1 MAVTLRFQSSGA
13 VPGDGRPV
21 SMRGP
26 SLSIGRGPENDLVL
40 PDPDRMIS
48 KTHCVIENQGGNV
61 VVVDTSTNGTF
72 LNYGKQALG
81 RVATPLSDG
90 DVLCLGPYEL
100 VVAIQ
105 PDQHWSEPMA
115 PIGEGPVSHGQA
127 GRAPDPYQLLDD
139 AAPGGDF
146 LDSLLGPSKPVG
158 PSQFKKPEDRVD
170 LLPPI
175 GDDGPLLAPRPEMP
189 SGPAMRDHAPTVSDS
204 FRVAAPVVSKPVIP
218 DDWDDFLAP
227 TPTPTAPAGQG
238 LGAGADL
245 YSHGAPLGAGA
256 SPFAPP
262 PAATQAIP
270 ADAFDDFLAPAASAA
285 PAPEVEPEVEDP
297 FAALLGASLQPEP
310 VPPAPVAF
318 DPAPA
323 APPAPKPQPLWT
335 PEPPPVAAPPAFDP
349 FATDP
354 NRPPA
359 PPAQSEVLPPAQSEV
374 LPPAQSEVLPPA
386 QSKVLPPAQSE
397 VLPPAQSEVLP
408 PAQPE
413 VLPPA
418 QSEVLP
424 PAQSEVLAPVP
435 AQDPL
440 HTPGSAAQPE
450 PVVPTPPALVTP
462 PSPPTEAAPGS
473 DPGPRPVAS
482 DTSRAFLA
490 ALGAEEVVV
499 SDADLPATMTRL
511 GTTLRAMITGLRE
524 ILMTR
529 TSIKSEFRIE
539 QTMVNVGGNNPLK
552 FSVSP
557 EQAIEAMVKPN
568 ARGYLPADQAATQAL
583 EDIKAHEI
591 AMVTGMEA
599 ALKGVLKKLDP
610 EALTQKIEAKG
621 GFGGFLKNR
630 KAQYWETYET
640 MYAEIADQAEDD
652 FHELFAR
659 EFAQAYRAQLAKLKA
674 AK

>member
-1 MAVTLRFQSSGA
+1 
-13 VPGDGRPV
+13 
-21 SMRGP
+21 MRGP

-48 KTHCVIENQGGNV
+48 KTHCVIENQGGNI

-105 PDQHWSEPMA
+105 PDQHWSEPLP
-115 PIGEGPVSHGQA
+115 PIGEGPASHGHA

-175 GDDGPLLAPRPEMP
+175 GEDGPLLAPRPEMP

-227 TPTPTAPAGQG
+227 APAPVAPAGQG
-238 LGAGADL
+238 LGQGADL
-245 YSHGAPLGAGA
+245 YSHGAPLGG
-256 SPFAPP
+256 SPFAPTAP
-262 PAATQAIP
+262 QAIP
-270 ADAFDDFLAPAASAA
+270 ADAFDDFLAPPSPAAPP
-285 PAPEVEPEVEDP
+285 PAPEPEPEVEDP
-297 FAALLGASLQPEP
+297 FAALLGASFPPSADPVMEAAPEP
-310 VPPAPVAF
+310 PTTPP
-318 DPAPA
+318 PA
-323 APPAPKPQPLWT
+323 APAWA
-335 PEPPPVAAPPAFDP
+335 PEPTPPLAEAPQAAAFDP
-349 FATDP
+349 FSTDP
-354 NRPPA
+354 NRPSA
-359 PPAQSEVLPPAQSEV
+359 
-374 LPPAQSEVLPPA
+374 
-386 QSKVLPPAQSE
+386 
-397 VLPPAQSEVLP
+397 
-408 PAQPE
+408 
-413 VLPPA
+413 
-418 QSEVLP
+418 P
-424 PAQSEVLAPVP
+424 PAQSEVLAPMP
-435 AQDPL
+435 AAPPAPGYAAPPVAPEAPPAAPQAPGY
-440 HTPGSAAQPE
+440 TPGYAAPPVAPE
-450 PVVPTPPALVTP
+450 APPVVPPVAPVAP
-462 PSPPTEAAPGS
+462 PSPQTTAAPGFG
-473 DPGPRPVAS
+473 PGPQPQPQAQS
-482 DTSRAFLA
+482 LAADTSRAFLA
-490 ALGAEEVVV
+490 ALGAEEVTVP
-499 SDADLPATMTRL
+499 DADLPATMTRL

-610 EALTQKIEAKG
+610 GALTQKIEAKG

-640 MYAEIADQAEDD
+640 MYAEIADQAEND